1 MNKCANFNSESKIS
15 DLIYIFDDFLDA
27 DKCDEL
33 IQWHKDNPDL
43 HSQLMG
49 NFGDGSETKV
59 NLDFIRCIEATMPL
73 DHPLSDVLTD
83 VCLRAYQKVT
93 ESGCSPPQSDI
104 FINGHGVKYYKK
116 DEGVFETHVDQ
127 HAGPTVTRLFAV
139 VIYYN
144 DIEEGGETIFP
155 YLGIGVKTKKGR
167 VLIFPCNWMFPHKG
181 CTPTSEDKYV
191 TTMFIDFVPEDIPRP
206 S

>member
-59 NLDFIRCIEATMPL
+59 NLDFIRCIEAYNA
-73 DHPLSDVLTD
+73 
-83 VCLRAYQKVT
+83 LRSSIV
-93 ESGCSPPQSDI
+93 
-104 FINGHGVKYYKK
+104 
-116 DEGVFETHVDQ
+116 
-127 HAGPTVTRLFAV
+127 
-139 VIYYN
+139 
-144 DIEEGGETIFP
+144 
-155 YLGIGVKTKKGR
+155 
-167 VLIFPCNWMFPHKG
+167 
-181 CTPTSEDKYV
+181 
-191 TTMFIDFVPEDIPRP
+191 
-206 S
+206 